1 MSERLTQQQLQS
13 LAMVTEA
20 PNIATTQVDRS
31 FGLPAVIFRATAGL
45 YLAFV
50 GVMAVTFF
58 DADLALPM
66 AIIAGF
72 LLLGFGLVGLWA
84 TLQPDN
90 AAPTWGRFAARGF
103 ETLSGRLTMREAA
116 VQILMLPVLILSWA
130 LVIAIIVA
138 LT

>member
-1 MSERLTQQQLQS
+1 MSEHLTQQQLQS

-45 YLAFV
+45 YLAFI
-50 GVMAVTFF
+50 GVMAVTFL
-58 DADLALPM
+58 DAELALPM

-72 LLLGFGLVGLWA
+72 LLIGFGLVGLWA

-90 AAPTWGRFAARGF
+90 AAPTWGRFAERGF

-130 LVIAIIVA
+130 LAIAVIVA
-138 LT
+138 FT